1 MAAILEEEL
10 KELDADVEWLHNNYN
25 ELINKCNE
33 EFVATKSRL
42 EEHTFNRDHIIRNS
56 GHYGLDP

>member
-25 ELINKCNE
+25 ELINKYNE
-33 EFVATKSRL
+33 EFVAIKK
-42 EEHTFNRDHIIRNS
+42 EK
-56 GHYGLDP
+56 